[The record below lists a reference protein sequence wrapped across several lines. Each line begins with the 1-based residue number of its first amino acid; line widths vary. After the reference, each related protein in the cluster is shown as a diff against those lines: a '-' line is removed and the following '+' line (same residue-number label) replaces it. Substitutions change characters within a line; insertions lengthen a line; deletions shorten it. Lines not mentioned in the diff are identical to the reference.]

1 MITEQDLIFMMFH
14 SKPISDFERIFKDG
28 ENTQVWEELLHMC
41 YWEFSYESVGGDKGY
56 LENPP
61 INSKRLEY
69 LENLIK
75 FLEMKGIK
83 AENTAPKF
91 KRP

>member
-1 MITEQDLIFMMFH
+1 MITKDCLIDMMFH
-14 SKPISDFERIFKDG
+14 SKPISDFEKKFNYS
-28 ENTQVWEELLHMC
+28 ENEQAWKELLDMC
-41 YWEFSYESVGGDKGY
+41 YWEFSYESVGGDMGY

-61 INSKRLEY
+61 IDHKRLEY
-69 LENLIK
+69 LENLIV

-83 AENTAPKF
+83 IDNTAPKV